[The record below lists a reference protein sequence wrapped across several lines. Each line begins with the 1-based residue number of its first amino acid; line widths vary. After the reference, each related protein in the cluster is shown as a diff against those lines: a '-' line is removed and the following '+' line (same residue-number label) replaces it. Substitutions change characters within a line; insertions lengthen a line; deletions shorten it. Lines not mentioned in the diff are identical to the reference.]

1 VPAKNAIECFLNPQS
16 IAVVGAGE
24 RPTSSGGAVLR
35 NLRASGYTGR
45 IVPVNPKGGEI
56 DGLKVA
62 VSLRDMESPADLV
75 AVLVRPDSILDLVT
89 EAADTGHKN
98 ILILPGG
105 FAEAGENGRARDAA
119 LRELAAARGLTIGG
133 PNCAGVINL
142 LDPKAPF
149 AATFFRDMP
158 KGGAVAMISQS
169 GAIIEEAIDASH
181 AYNIPL
187 GAVVSVGNSMHLGI
201 IEYLDQLG
209 RDERCK
215 AILLYVESFGD
226 AVRFGEAARTVV
238 KSKPVIALIGGRT
251 AAGRDA
257 AFRHT
262 GSRPADDA
270 VTDEFCRRSGIVRV
284 RSLRRLLLAGKAF
297 GAFPQ
302 GIGKRVLLLSNS
314 GGPGVLAADQAT
326 DEGLVLPELPAAM
339 AEKLR
344 GFLPPEAAIAN
355 PIDLLAD
362 ARADRF
368 AAQSRTGSRKGLF
381 RCDPDDPRRAFHGGS
396 RCGGRGARRSVQ
408 GIKAADPAFHDGHTG
423 AWARLVFV
431 HGASRR
437 ADVQGCRGN
446 VHRCRSADAS
456 SRTQCGALKNTGFY
470 RRTDAETLRLFQK
483 FRVLPRAHRAEHEGP
498 GLRAGQHPSGQGSA
512 VRAGVFASKS
522 AESRAGAGA
531 RRPAAVSVAGDHR
544 LSR

>member
-1 VPAKNAIECFLNPQS
+1 MTANIAISSFLNPAS

-24 RPTSSGGAVLR
+24 RPTSTGGAVLR
-35 NLRASGYTGR
+35 NLRVSGYAGR

-56 DGLKVA
+56 DGLKVV
-62 VSLRDMESPADLV
+62 VSLRELEGPVDLV
-75 AVLVRPDSILDLVT
+75 VVLVRPDSILDVVT

-105 FAEAGENGRARDAA
+105 FAEAGDSGRARDAA
-119 LRELAAARGLTIGG
+119 LRELASARGLTIGG

-201 IEYLDQLG
+201 IEYLEQLG
-209 RDERCK
+209 RDERCR

-226 AVRFGEAARTVV
+226 ALRFGEAARAAA
-238 KSKPVIALIGGRT
+238 KIKPVIALIGGRT
-251 AAGRDA
+251 TAGRDA

-262 GSRPADDA
+262 GSRPPDDA
-270 VTDEFCRRSGIVRV
+270 ATDQFCRRSGIVRV
-284 RSLRRLLLAGKAF
+284 TSLRRLLLAGKAF

-302 GIGKRVLLLSNS
+302 GIGKRVLILSNS
-314 GGPGVLAADQAT
+314 GGPGVLAADQAV
-326 DEGLVLPELPAAM
+326 DEGLVLPELPSPM

-344 GFLPPEAAIAN
+344 SFLPPEASIAN

-368 AAQSRTGSRKGLF
+368 SATLAAALEMGKGHFDAILMIHVVPF
-381 RCDPDDPRRAFHGGS
+381 MVDA
-396 RCGGRGARRSVQ
+396 GAVVEALAETCKTAKLPILHAMMGTLEHKS
-408 GIKAADPAFHDGHTG
+408 DWF
-423 AWARLVFV
+423 ARME
-431 HGASRR
+431 
-437 ADVQGCRGN
+437 
-446 VHRCRSADAS
+446 DAGVP
-456 SRTQCGALKNTGFY
+456 TFK
-470 RRTDAETLRLFQK
+470 DAEEMCIAAGLLMR
-483 FRVLPRAHRAEHEGP
+483 HRE
-498 GLRAGQHPSGQGSA
+498 LNA
-512 VRAGVFASKS
+512 VR
-522 AESRAGAGA
+522 
-531 RRPAAVSVAGDHR
+531 
-544 LSR
+544 

>member
-1 VPAKNAIECFLNPQS
+1 MENKAIKSFLNPES

-24 RPTSSGGAVLR
+24 RPTSSGAAVLR
-35 NLRASGYTGR
+35 TLRLSVYAGL
-45 IVPVNPKGGEI
+45 IVPVNPKGGEF

-62 VSLRDMESPADLV
+62 VSLKELDGPVDLV
-75 AVLVRPDSILDLVT
+75 AILVRPDSIIDVVT
-89 EAADTGHKN
+89 EAADTGHRN

-142 LDPKAPF
+142 LDPKSPF

-158 KGGAVAMISQS
+158 RGGGVAMISQS

-181 AYNIPL
+181 VYNIPL

-201 IEYLDQLG
+201 IEYLEQLG

-215 AILLYVESFGD
+215 AILLYVETFGD
-226 AVRFGEAARTVV
+226 AARFGEAARAAATT
-238 KSKPVIALIGGRT
+238 KPVIALIGGRT

-270 VTDEFCRRSGIVRV
+270 ATDEFCRRSGIVRV
-284 RSLRRLLLAGKAF
+284 KSLRRLLLAGKAF

-314 GGPGVLAADQAT
+314 GGPGVLAADQAM
-326 DEGLVLPELPAAM
+326 DEGLALPELPAAM
-339 AEKLR
+339 IEKLR
-344 GFLPPEAAIAN
+344 GFLPSEASIAN
-355 PIDLLAD
+355 PLDLLAD

-368 AAQSRTGSRKGLF
+368 SATLAAALETATGHFDAILMIHVVPFMVDAGAVIEALAGL
-381 RCDPDDPRRAFHGGS
+381 CEA
-396 RCGGRGARRSVQ
+396 
-408 GIKAADPAFHDGHTG
+408 
-423 AWARLVFV
+423 ARLPIL
-431 HGASRR
+431 HSMMG
-437 ADVQGCRGN
+437 
-446 VHRCRSADAS
+446 
-456 SRTQCGALKNTGFY
+456 
-470 RRTDAETLRLFQK
+470 TL
-483 FRVLPRAHRAEHEGP
+483 EHKGDWFARME
-498 GLRAGQHPSGQGSA
+498 
-512 VRAGVFASKS
+512 RAGVPTFKD
-522 AESRAGAGA
+522 AEEMCIAAGLLM
-531 RRPAAVSVAGDHR
+531 RHR
-544 LSR
+544 ELNVVR

>member
-1 VPAKNAIECFLNPQS
+1 MPAMNAIASFLNPQS

-35 NLRASGYTGR
+35 NLRASGYAGR
-45 IVPVNPKGGEI
+45 IVPINPKGGEI

-62 VSLRDMESPADLV
+62 VSLRDLESPVDLV
-75 AVLVRPDSILDLVT
+75 AVLVRPDSILEVVT

-105 FAEAGENGRARDAA
+105 FAEAGESGRARDAA
-119 LRELAAARGLTIGG
+119 LRKLASARGLTIGG

-201 IEYLDQLG
+201 IEYLEQLG
-209 RDERCK
+209 RDERCT

-226 AVRFGEAARTVV
+226 AARFGEAARTAA
-238 KSKPVIALIGGRT
+238 KTKPVIALIGGRT

-262 GSRPADDA
+262 GSRPADDT

-284 RSLRRLLLAGKAF
+284 KSLRRLLLAGKAF

-344 GFLPPEAAIAN
+344 SFLPPEAAIAN
-355 PIDLLAD
+355 PVDLLAD

-368 AAQSRTGSRKGLF
+368 SASLTAAL
-381 RCDPDDPRRAFHGGS
+381 
-396 RCGGRGARRSVQ
+396 
-408 GIKAADPAFHDGHTG
+408 
-423 AWARLVFV
+423 
-431 HGASRR
+431 
-437 ADVQGCRGN
+437 
-446 VHRCRSADAS
+446 
-456 SRTQCGALKNTGFY
+456 
-470 RRTDAETLRLFQK
+470 DAEKGYFDAILMIHVVPFMVEAGAVVEALASLCKASKLPILHCMMGTL
-483 FRVLPRAHRAEHEGP
+483 E
-498 GLRAGQHPSGQGSA
+498 QGRDWFSSME
-512 VRAGVFASKS
+512 RAGVPTFKD
-522 AESRAGAGA
+522 AEEMCIAAGLLM
-531 RRPAAVSVAGDHR
+531 RHRELNAVR
-544 LSR
+544 

>member
-1 VPAKNAIECFLNPQS
+1 MSTKNAISSFLNPGS

-24 RPTSSGGAVLR
+24 RPTSSGGALLR
-35 NLRASGYTGR
+35 NLRISGYRGR

-56 DGLKVA
+56 DGLKAA
-62 VSLRDMESPADLV
+62 VSLKEMESPVDLV
-75 AVLVRPDSILDLVT
+75 AVLVRPDSILDVVA

-105 FAEAGENGRARDAA
+105 FAEAGESGRVRDAS
-119 LRELAAARGLTIGG
+119 LRELASARGLTIGG

-142 LDPKAPF
+142 LDPKKPF

-158 KGGAVAMISQS
+158 KGGPVAMISQS

-181 AYNIPL
+181 ACNIPL

-201 IEYLDQLG
+201 LEYLEQLG

-226 AVRFGEAARTVV
+226 AARFGEAARTVA
-238 KSKPVIALIGGRT
+238 KIKPVVALIGGRT
-251 AAGRDA
+251 IAGRDA

-262 GSRPADDA
+262 GSRPPDDA
-270 VTDEFCRRSGIVRV
+270 ATDEFCRRSGIVRV
-284 RSLRRLLLAGKAF
+284 KSLRRLLLAGKVF

-314 GGPGVLAADQAT
+314 GGPGVLAADQAV

-344 GFLPPEAAIAN
+344 SFLPLEASIAN
-355 PIDLLAD
+355 PLDLLAD

-368 AAQSRTGSRKGLF
+368 SATLAAALEAAKGHFDAILMIHVVPF
-381 RCDPDDPRRAFHGGS
+381 MVDA
-396 RCGGRGARRSVQ
+396 GAVVE
-408 GIKAADPAFHDGHTG
+408 ALADLCNPAKLPVLHSMMGTLEHKSDWF
-423 AWARLVFV
+423 ARME
-431 HGASRR
+431 
-437 ADVQGCRGN
+437 
-446 VHRCRSADAS
+446 DAGVP
-456 SRTQCGALKNTGFY
+456 TFK
-470 RRTDAETLRLFQK
+470 DAEEMCISAGLLMR
-483 FRVLPRAHRAEHEGP
+483 HRE
-498 GLRAGQHPSGQGSA
+498 LNA
-512 VRAGVFASKS
+512 VR
-522 AESRAGAGA
+522 
-531 RRPAAVSVAGDHR
+531 
-544 LSR
+544 

>member
-1 VPAKNAIECFLNPQS
+1 MPAKNAIECFLNPQS

-35 NLRASGYTGR
+35 NLRASGYAGR
-45 IVPVNPKGGEI
+45 IVPVNPRGGEM

-75 AVLVRPDSILDLVT
+75 AVLVRPDSILELVT
-89 EAADTGHKN
+89 EAADTGHRN

-105 FAEAGENGRARDAA
+105 FAEAGENGRVRDAA

-201 IEYLDQLG
+201 IEYLEQLG
-209 RDERCK
+209 RDERCR

-226 AVRFGEAARTVV
+226 ALRFGEAARAAA
-238 KSKPVIALIGGRT
+238 KIKPVIALIGGRT
-251 AAGRDA
+251 TAGRDA

-262 GSRPADDA
+262 GSRPPDDA
-270 VTDEFCRRSGIVRV
+270 ATDQFCRRSGIVRV
-284 RSLRRLLLAGKAF
+284 TSLRRLLLAGKAF

-302 GIGKRVLLLSNS
+302 GIGKRVLILSNS
-314 GGPGVLAADQAT
+314 GGPGVLAADQAV
-326 DEGLVLPELPAAM
+326 DEGLVLPELPSPM

-344 GFLPPEAAIAN
+344 SFLPPEASIAN

-368 AAQSRTGSRKGLF
+368 SATLAAALEMGKGHFDAILMIHVVPF
-381 RCDPDDPRRAFHGGS
+381 MVDA
-396 RCGGRGARRSVQ
+396 GAVVEALAETCKTAKLPILHAMMGTLEHKS
-408 GIKAADPAFHDGHTG
+408 DWF
-423 AWARLVFV
+423 ARME
-431 HGASRR
+431 
-437 ADVQGCRGN
+437 
-446 VHRCRSADAS
+446 DAGVP
-456 SRTQCGALKNTGFY
+456 TFK
-470 RRTDAETLRLFQK
+470 DAEEMCIAAGLLMR
-483 FRVLPRAHRAEHEGP
+483 HRE
-498 GLRAGQHPSGQGSA
+498 LNA
-512 VRAGVFASKS
+512 VR
-522 AESRAGAGA
+522 
-531 RRPAAVSVAGDHR
+531 
-544 LSR
+544 